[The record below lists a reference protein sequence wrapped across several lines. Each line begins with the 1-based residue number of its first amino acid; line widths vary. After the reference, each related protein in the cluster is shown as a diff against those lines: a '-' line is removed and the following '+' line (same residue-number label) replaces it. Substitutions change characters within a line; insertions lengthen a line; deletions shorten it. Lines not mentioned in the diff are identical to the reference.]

1 VISSFATEFTV
12 YAMHKSSSSY
22 NSPDIYQL
30 ALIHTAGTL
39 GYGYMW
45 HLYEIFTK
53 WHNTRMVENGTICFS
68 GKLCSLKHWKAY
80 LTRQIYHQMSMV
92 FEQGAVVHTV
102 LHSDSEVSEAQ
113 TGLSPSQQQTTFA
126 W

>member
-12 YAMHKSSSSY
+12 YATHKSSSSY

-53 WHNTRMVENGTICFS
+53 WHTKRMVENGTICFS
-68 GKLCSLKHWKAY
+68 GKLVFFEALESL
-80 LTRQIYHQMSMV
+80 LNIRQIYHQMSMV

-102 LHSDSEVSEAQ
+102 LHSDSELMKLRQ
-113 TGLSPSQQQTTFA
+113 G
-126 W
+126 